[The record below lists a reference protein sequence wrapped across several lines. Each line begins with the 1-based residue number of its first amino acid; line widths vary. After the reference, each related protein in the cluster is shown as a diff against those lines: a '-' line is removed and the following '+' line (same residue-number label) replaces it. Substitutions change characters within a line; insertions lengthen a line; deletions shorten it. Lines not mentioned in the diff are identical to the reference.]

1 MEPIR
6 IDLGKYGYLAYL
18 WADNL
23 KKFVKLPMSSVDI
36 NVLHKD
42 LGIAHI
48 QNNLKEKNKRFK
60 KGQPLVLMAVLVDI
74 DTGLSLFSAED
85 RVQYDSKSLVALD
98 QRAIDGFM
106 ESLSEIPVDK
116 IDKWYSETIDD
127 LAKKIS
133 KRPMDYYKY
142 DLNVP
147 SLRDKFTAQGQKWM
161 EEIK

>member
-6 IDLGKYGYLAYL
+6 ISMGKYGYLAYL

-23 KKFVKLPMSSVDI
+23 EKFVKLPMVSVDI

-48 QNNLKEKNKRFK
+48 QTNWKEKNKRFK
-60 KGQPLVLMAVLVDI
+60 KGQSLVLMAVLVDI

-85 RVQYDSKSLVALD
+85 RVQYDSQSLVSLD
-98 QRAIDGFM
+98 QRATDGFM
-106 ESLSEIPVDK
+106 ESLSEIPV
-116 IDKWYSETIDD
+116 DKWYSETIDD
-127 LAKKIS
+127 LAKKIG

-142 DLNVP
+142 DLSVP

>member
-6 IDLGKYGYLAYL
+6 ISMGKYGYLAYL

-23 KKFVKLPMSSVDI
+23 EKFVKLPMVSVDI
-36 NVLHKD
+36 DVLHKD

-48 QNNLKEKNKRFK
+48 QTNWKEKNKRFK
-60 KGQPLVLMAVLVDI
+60 KGQSLVLMAVLVDI

-85 RVQYDSKSLVALD
+85 RVQYDSKFLVALD

-116 IDKWYSETIDD
+116 VDKWYSETIDD

>member
-6 IDLGKYGYLAYL
+6 IDMGKYGYLAYL

-23 KKFVKLPMSSVDI
+23 EKFVKLPMVSVDI

-48 QNNLKEKNKRFK
+48 QTNWKEKNKRFK
-60 KGQPLVLMAVLVDI
+60 KGQ
-74 DTGLSLFSAED
+74 
-85 RVQYDSKSLVALD
+85 SLVSLD

-116 IDKWYSETIDD
+116 VDKWYSETIDD
-127 LAKKIS
+127 LAKKIG